1 MREFVDVVKSVLLLA
16 LLALCAYLL
25 GTQRAFGS
33 EPPPVR
39 QPPPV
44 KAPAPPQAP
53 PVKAC
58 VCGDSCK
65 CKAGECPAKCPVAAE
80 KPKPKRVRMAGYWW
94 DDLGDGTF
102 RWCTACNG
110 PYPAAGVPGMVLVRP

>member
-1 MREFVDVVKSVLLLA
+1 MKDFADVCKSLLLLA

-53 PVKAC
+53 PAR
-58 VCGDSCK
+58 
-65 CKAGECPAKCPVAAE
+65 VAAE
-80 KPKPKRVRMAGYWW
+80 SPRPKRVRMAGYWW
-94 DDLGDGTF
+94 DDLGDGTY

>member
-1 MREFVDVVKSVLLLA
+1 MKEFADVVKSVLILA

-33 EPPPVR
+33 EPPPIR

-53 PVKAC
+53 PARV
-58 VCGDSCK
+58 V
-65 CKAGECPAKCPVAAE
+65 VAE

>member
-1 MREFVDVVKSVLLLA
+1 MLRRLLLA
-16 LLALCAYLL
+16 AVVEAVLAALAS
-25 GTQRAFGS
+25 GS

-53 PVKAC
+53 PARV
-58 VCGDSCK
+58 VV
-65 CKAGECPAKCPVAAE
+65 EE
-80 KPKPKRVRMAGYWW
+80 KPKPRRVRMAGYWW

-102 RWCTACNG
+102 RWGTPCNG

>member
-1 MREFVDVVKSVLLLA
+1 MREFVDVCKSILLLA

-53 PVKAC
+53 PARV
-58 VCGDSCK
+58 VV
-65 CKAGECPAKCPVAAE
+65 EE

>member
-1 MREFVDVVKSVLLLA
+1 MREFVDVCKSILLLA

-53 PVKAC
+53 PARV
-58 VCGDSCK
+58 VV
-65 CKAGECPAKCPVAAE
+65 EE

-102 RWCTACNG
+102 RWCTPCNG

>member
-1 MREFVDVVKSVLLLA
+1 MREFVDVCKSILLLA

-33 EPPPVR
+33 ELPPVR

-53 PVKAC
+53 PARV
-58 VCGDSCK
+58 VV
-65 CKAGECPAKCPVAAE
+65 EE